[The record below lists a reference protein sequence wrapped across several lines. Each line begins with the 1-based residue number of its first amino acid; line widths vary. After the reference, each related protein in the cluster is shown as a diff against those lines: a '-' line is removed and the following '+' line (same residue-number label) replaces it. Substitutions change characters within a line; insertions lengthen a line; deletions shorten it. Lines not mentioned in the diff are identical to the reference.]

1 LNSERGKH
9 ENFLGSRIFFHIPTT
24 DFSIR
29 DTISNGTA
37 KFFGVP
43 PPEDRQSPSV
53 GSAADPKWSS
63 RRLRYICKPLDDL
76 IDIPSPS
83 KSITPQDEVNAT
95 EFTVN
100 FSKTYFAKFS
110 LNYYQNAVV
119 DVIQNAHFPG
129 NPNPV
134 KSHQVP
140 RSKSI
145 ESRNSR
151 IHPHLERRDSVMKM
165 AYERFSTIIQWG
177 TFRPKK
183 AGGVKRGRSSS
194 SSFSPF
200 SIQQTGNVTQIKIGP
215 TVLDNDLERE
225 ATRVPVS
232 SGIAGGRISSKDR
245 ASLPLTMSSSESLQD
260 EVFFDVTPT
269 SVAPFSISSVERGT
283 NVLLGEQQAYPIY
296 VHRFGPPRTSRRLP
310 VATTT
315 MKDEVWRCLYAF

>member
-1 LNSERGKH
+1 MPDKVDRTQLSLPLVVGAHYVQGSDEAQPPTQQRIVDRCETFCIFLEDITPEEILNYR
-9 ENFLGSRIFFHIPTT
+9 FFIIVK
-24 DFSIR
+24 S
-29 DTISNGTA
+29 
-37 KFFGVP
+37 
-43 PPEDRQSPSV
+43 
-53 GSAADPKWSS
+53 
-63 RRLRYICKPLDDL
+63 LDDL

-165 AYERFSTIIQWG
+165 AYERFSTIIQW
-177 TFRPKK
+177 
-183 AGGVKRGRSSS
+183 
-194 SSFSPF
+194 
-200 SIQQTGNVTQIKIGP
+200 SIFP
-215 TVLDNDLERE
+215 
-225 ATRVPVS
+225 
-232 SGIAGGRISSKDR
+232 
-245 ASLPLTMSSSESLQD
+245 PLTSMKVWEQAS
-260 EVFFDVTPT
+260 FTAGVTG
-269 SVAPFSISSVERGT
+269 A
-283 NVLLGEQQAYPIY
+283 L
-296 VHRFGPPRTSRRLP
+296 
-310 VATTT
+310 
-315 MKDEVWRCLYAF
+315 